1 MSEDTNAPPSPRRGN
16 RSFVRRVVYPVA
28 VILAI
33 AGVIFLIEHQNGNTT
48 DSSGQAYGLRDLDP
62 HLIPAGAHVA
72 AEVGGVAPD
81 FELERVSLPPPDGN
95 TSPTASSTTNGEAWL
110 SDFRGHPVVLNFWA
124 TWCRPCRSEM
134 PQLVNAYDKYRDDGL
149 VVIGLDLQEGPALIQ
164 PFAQEFG
171 IDYPI
176 LVDRTGQVGEK
187 YRLLGLPTTVF
198 IDANGVIQSI
208 YSGPFQGKQND
219 TDVQD
224 AINQSQLEAGI
235 AQIMAIA
242 TPTPGAASGSP

>member
-1 MSEDTNAPPSPRRGN
+1 MSEDTNATPSPQRGG
-16 RSFVRRVVYPVA
+16 RTFVRRFIYPAA

-33 AGVIFLIEHQNGNTT
+33 AGVIFLIERSNGNAT
-48 DSSGQAYGLRDLDP
+48 DSNGQTYGLRDLDS
-62 HLIPAGAHVA
+62 HLVPEGGHVA

-81 FELERVSLPPPDGN
+81 FELEQVSVPVAGG
-95 TSPTASSTTNGEAWL
+95 SPTASSTTNGEAWL

-134 PQLVNAYDKYRDDGL
+134 PQFVNAYDKYRDKGL
-149 VVIGLDLQEGPALIQ
+149 VVIGLNLQEGPSLIQ

-176 LVDRTGQVGEK
+176 LVDRTGQVGDK

-208 YSGPFQGKQND
+208 YSGPLQDTQND
-219 TDVQD
+219 TDVQG
-224 AINQSQLEAGI
+224 AIDQSQLEAGI

-242 TPTPGAASGSP
+242 TPSPGASSGSP

>member
-1 MSEDTNAPPSPRRGN
+1 
-16 RSFVRRVVYPVA
+16 VRRVVYPVV

-33 AGVIFLIEHQNGNTT
+33 AGVIFLIEHNNGNAT
-48 DSSGQAYGLRDLDP
+48 DSTGQTYGLRDLDP
-62 HLIPAGAHVA
+62 HLIPDGAHVA

-81 FELERVSLPPPDGN
+81 FELEQVSTPPPSGS

-124 TWCRPCRSEM
+124 TWCRPCRSEI
-134 PQLVNAYDKYRDDGL
+134 PQFVDAYQKYKDKGL
-149 VVIGLDLQEGPALIQ
+149 VVIGLDLQEGPSLIQ

-176 LVDRTGQVGEK
+176 LVDRTGQVGDK

-198 IDANGVIQSI
+198 IDANGVIQSV
-208 YSGPFQGKQND
+208 YSGPLQGSQND

-242 TPTPGAASGSP
+242 TPTPGAPSGSP